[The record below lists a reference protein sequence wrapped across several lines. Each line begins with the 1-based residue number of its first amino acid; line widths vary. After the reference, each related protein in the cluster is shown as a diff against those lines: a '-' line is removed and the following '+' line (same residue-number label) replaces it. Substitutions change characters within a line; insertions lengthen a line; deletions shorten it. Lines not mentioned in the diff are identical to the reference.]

1 MEPLLMDLDL
11 DQCRPSD
18 KGHDGSTIS
27 GTVMALTEAE
37 AVQVP
42 SIHLFKSLSD
52 PSLSIL
58 LKSASVKHFPAR
70 IVLFSEGDR
79 ASTLYTLLQGSVEL
93 FSEHHDRRSTI
104 AVIRSIRPF
113 VLASITHSIMSM
125 SARTLAHS
133 NLLLVPLPVIHRL
146 MDTDPAFAR
155 AVAYELAGDLH
166 DIIHDFK
173 SHRLR
178 TSVERLAEW
187 MVRSYEA
194 AGSNGS
200 FVIPHDKCTLAS
212 YLGMEPESLS
222 RNLAA
227 LGNAG
232 VSVRGREIRVNDPA
246 ALAEIARLSPGIP
259 QIGACSEATSRQ

>member
-1 MEPLLMDLDL
+1 
-11 DQCRPSD
+11 
-18 KGHDGSTIS
+18 
-27 GTVMALTEAE
+27 MALTEAD
-37 AVQVP
+37 AVQVR

-52 PSLSIL
+52 PAFPAL
-58 LKSASVKHFPAR
+58 LKSASIKHFPAR

-79 ASTLYTLLQGSVEL
+79 ATTLYTLLQGSIEL

-113 VLASITHSIMSM
+113 VLASITDNINPM
-125 SARTLAHS
+125 SARTLARS
-133 NLLLVPLPVIHRL
+133 DLLLVPLPVIHRL

-155 AVAYELAGDLH
+155 AIAYELAGDVR
-166 DIIHDFK
+166 DIIQDFK

-178 TSVERLAEW
+178 TSIERVAEW
-187 MVRSYEA
+187 IIRSDEA
-194 AGSNGS
+194 AGGAGS

-212 YLGMEPESLS
+212 YLGMKPESLS

-232 VSVRGREIRVNDPA
+232 VSVRGRQVCVNDA
-246 ALAEIARLSPGIP
+246 TALAQVARI
-259 QIGACSEATSRQ
+259 ATSPLM